1 MLQPPLTLSLRSLAV
16 AGLALAGTGLA
27 QAACLDDAQIAQWV
41 QSYDA
46 KSPAPNAGPQSPQDA
61 QCTRNKLMAA
71 FEQAG
76 RQPVGYK
83 AGLTS
88 AAVQK
93 RFNTDTPVWGRLYKG
108 ALLANRT
115 AVPAAFGARPLYE
128 ADMLVRVSSTAI
140 NRASTPLQVLNN
152 VDRIVPYIELPDLMV
167 QDPKA
172 LDGAG
177 VEAINVGAR
186 MGVMGEAIKI
196 PPFRDERYALL
207 NALQRMEIVIKDQTG
222 TQVGSG
228 RGGDLMGQPL
238 NAVVWLVQ
246 ALQKENQRLKVGD
259 WVSLGSFSA
268 LMVPQAGQTITVDY
282 KGLPGALP
290 VQVTFE

>member
-1 MLQPPLTLSLRSLAV
+1 MLNRPLPSPFFRMAV
-16 AGLALAGTGLA
+16 VACALAGVSAA
-27 QAACLDDAQIAQWV
+27 QAACLDDAQIAQWA
-41 QSYDA
+41 QAYKD
-46 KSPAPNAGPQSPQDA
+46 KTPAPNAGPLTEEEGK
-61 QCTRNKLMAA
+61 CTRNKLMAA
-71 FEQAG
+71 FEQGG
-76 RQPVGYK
+76 RQAVGYK

-93 RFNTDTPVWGRLYKG
+93 RFNTDKPVWGRLYKG

-140 NRASTPLQVLNN
+140 NRATTPLQVLNN
-152 VDRIVPYIELPDLMV
+152 IDRIVPYIELPDLMV
-167 QDPKA
+167 EDPKA

-177 VEAINVGAR
+177 VEAINVGSR
-186 MGVMGEAIKI
+186 MGVMGEAIAI
-196 PPFRDERYALL
+196 PQFRNERYAMID
-207 NALQRMEIVIKDQTG
+207 ALQSMQITLKDQTG
-222 TQVGSG
+222 AAVGNG

-246 ALQKENQRLKVGD
+246 ALQQENQRLKVGD

-268 LMVPQAGQTITVDY
+268 LLPPKAGQQITVEY
-282 KGLPGALP
+282 KGLPGAQP
-290 VQVTFE
+290 VMVTFE